1 MPTDTKPTTVRE
13 VGAEPLPGYRLLE
26 PLGRGGF
33 GEVWK
38 CEVPGGLLKAIKFVR
53 GPVNERD
60 ADRNSAELEFEAI
73 QRVKSVRHPFLL
85 SIERVEVLA
94 GELILVMELAD
105 RNLADRFAECHAAG
119 QPGIPRDE
127 LLGYLMEAAEA
138 LDVINFHHGLQH
150 LDVKPANLFVVGNHL
165 KVADFGLVNTL
176 DDVSA
181 DGTPRR
187 MGGLTP
193 LYVAPEMLE
202 GHISRHSDQ
211 YSLAIVYQELLT
223 GTPPFS
229 GNDAQQIMLAHLVN
243 QPDLTPLPQA
253 DWAVVARALAK
264 VPDQRFPSCLHFLQA
279 LVFGPDS
286 VPMDGGPAR
295 LKPAAPSSLRPS
307 TFRRPP
313 EPLPSEAQNETIVTN
328 LPRGAGKQAKAA
340 NGSAGRAP
348 EAPAPEAPAEPETFA
363 TDRTARADQPALPGY
378 EILAQLGSGLLG
390 ETCTVRRTDGR
401 ERVAQFLPA
410 PGAGLELD
418 EGLLGRLGSLQ
429 DPALPSLEVART
441 TTGRVVLL
449 SDPLERTILDRYR
462 ECVAAGLKGI
472 PRAELLDHL
481 AKAAEALDG
490 LRRRHGLW
498 HLGLSP
504 RAVCLADGG
513 IKLGDFGLA
522 QLVWLPRRRLAP
534 HFSRRYAAPELLKGI
549 PNATCDSYSLAM
561 IFAEMLAGV
570 HPWPNRLRSRSGS
583 SAGRSGSSAG
593 LLKPDLDWLPAS
605 DRAVIALALD
615 PDPRQRFAGCTKLL
629 EALGPTAHS
638 RSVLEIPP
646 VRELPVFLPAA
657 NLKGGSERL
666 TEVPSLHNL
675 VTQLVLAE
683 TGAAGAASDDKLSYL
698 LLPGRA
704 LESRFPVRLLP
715 GMIPLKMAVFCEKWE
730 GKIISQDER
739 SFVVRMYE
747 SENFWQ
753 RCLRQKIGLEVRLDL
768 QAPGEGQVHV
778 TEALVTIRP
787 FGSGKNLTA
796 SKLDEVGP
804 LLLASL
810 RGELQNIPDQRRQV
824 RWPCSRA
831 LEVYEV
837 RPDQTLEGPQPAMC
851 KDISFGS
858 IAFVTPQRPTAKLAY
873 VHFCDSAEL
882 ANCALLVRIVRTE
895 PCPGGFRVGAAFAGT
910 VAEGV

>member
-1 MPTDTKPTTVRE
+1 MTTDTKPTTVRE
-13 VGAEPLPGYRLLE
+13 VGSEPLPGYRLLE

-38 CEVPGGLLKAIKFVR
+38 CEVPGGLLKAIKFVN

-60 ADRNSAELEFEAI
+60 ADRNTAELEFEAI
-73 QRVKSVRHPFLL
+73 QRVKTVRHPFLL
-85 SIERVEVLA
+85 SIERVEVLS

-105 RNLADRFAECHAAG
+105 RNLADRFAECRAAG
-119 QPGIPRDE
+119 QPGIARDE

-181 DGTPRR
+181 DGTPRQ

-202 GHISRHSDQ
+202 GRISRHSDQ

-223 GTPPFS
+223 GSPPFS
-229 GNDAQQIMLAHLVN
+229 GTDPQQIMLAHLES
-243 QPDLTPLPQA
+243 QPDLTPLPEG
-253 DWAVVARALAK
+253 DRPVVARALARE
-264 VPDQRFPSCLHFLQA
+264 PDQRFPSCLHFLQA

-286 VPMDGGPAR
+286 VALDGGPAR
-295 LKPAAPSSLRPS
+295 LKSTTRPSLRPS
-307 TFRRPP
+307 AFRRPP
-313 EPLPSEAQNETIVTN
+313 EPPSAEALNETIVTN
-328 LPRGAGKQAKAA
+328 LPRGAGKQARAA
-340 NGSAGRAP
+340 REPSGAHP
-348 EAPAPEAPAEPETFA
+348 ETPIPDVHGEPESLGTE
-363 TDRTARADQPALPGY
+363 RPARPDEPALPGY
-378 EILAQLGSGLLG
+378 ELGPQLGSGLLG
-390 ETCTVRRTDGR
+390 ETYKVRHADGQ
-401 ERVAQFLPA
+401 ERVAHFLPA
-410 PGAGLELD
+410 PGGGPELD
-418 EGLLGRLGSLQ
+418 EELLKRLNSLA
-429 DPALPSLEVART
+429 DPALPHLEMART
-441 TTGRVVLL
+441 TAGRVVLL
-449 SDPLERTILDRYR
+449 SDPLERTLLDRYR
-462 ECVAAGLKGI
+462 ECVGAGLKGI

-513 IKLGDFGLA
+513 IKIGDFGMA
-522 QLVWLPRRRLAP
+522 QLVWLPRRRHAP

-561 IFAEMLAGV
+561 IFAEMLTGV

-583 SAGRSGSSAG
+583 SAG
-593 LLKPDLDWLPAS
+593 LMKPDLDWLPAS

-615 PDPRQRFAGCTKLL
+615 PDPRQRFAGCIKLL

-638 RSVLEIPP
+638 RSLLEIPP
-646 VRELPVFLPAA
+646 VQELPLFLPAA

-666 TEVPSLHNL
+666 SAAPSLHQL

-683 TGAAGAASDDKLSYL
+683 TGAVDAASDDMLSYL
-698 LLPGRA
+698 LRPGQV
-704 LESRFPVRLLP
+704 LESKFPIRLLP

-730 GKIISQDER
+730 AKIISQDED

-768 QAPGEGQVHV
+768 QTTGEGQAHV
-778 TEALVTIRP
+778 TEAVVTIRP
-787 FGSGKNLTA
+787 FGNGKNLTA

-804 LLLASL
+804 LLLAGL

-824 RWPCSRA
+824 RWPCSRQ
-831 LEVYEV
+831 LDLYEV
-837 RPDQTLEGPQPAMC
+837 RPDQTLNGPQPATC

-858 IAFVTPQRPTAKLAY
+858 IAFDTAQRPTAKLAY
-873 VHFCDSAEL
+873 IHFNNPAEL
-882 ANCALLVRIVRTE
+882 PDCALLIRIVRVE
-895 PCPGGFRVGAAFAGT
+895 PWAGGGFRVGAAFAST
-910 VAEGV
+910 RSEE